1 MKRPTR
7 QLSAVVASLLRPL
20 VRLLLRNGMSFK
32 AFSEVARHVFV
43 EVGMRDMALPGKK
56 QTVSRVSIIT
66 GLSRKEVQR
75 QLAARTQTDDGRESH
90 ERYNRAARVIAGW
103 VRDGEFADS
112 SGNPR
117 ALKNAGADS
126 SFARL
131 VKRYSGDVPP
141 RAVLDELLNVG
152 AVERGEQDEV
162 KLLARAYVPRASER
176 DKLDILGGDV
186 ADLIATIDHN
196 LRQGVADPR
205 FQRKVMY
212 DNLPQDAIQEFRA
225 LSAGQSQALLEQLDK
240 WLSQRDRDI
249 NPGASGGGRVRAGI
263 GIYYFE
269 EDLADQEH
277 SKDEQ
282 S

>member
-1 MKRPTR
+1 MKKAKS
-7 QLSAVVASLLRPL
+7 QLPVVVSGLLRPL

-32 AFSEVARHVFV
+32 AFSDLARAVYVEVA
-43 EVGMRDMALPGKK
+43 MRDMGLPGRK
-56 QTVSRVSIIT
+56 QTVSRVSILT

-75 QLAARTQTDDGRESH
+75 LQATRNPDGENESH

-103 VRDGEFADS
+103 VRDGDFTDPA
-112 SGNPR
+112 GNPI

-126 SFARL
+126 GFARL
-131 VKRYSGDVPP
+131 VRRYSGDVPA

-152 AVERGEQDEV
+152 AVERGPDNEV
-162 KLLARAYVPRASER
+162 RLLARAYVPRASER
-176 DKLDILGGDV
+176 DKLNILGSDV
-186 ADLIATIDHN
+186 ADLITTIDHN

-212 DNLPQDAIQEFRA
+212 DNLPQDVIQAFRA
-225 LSAGQSQALLEQLDK
+225 MSAEQSQALIEKLDK
-240 WLSQRDRDI
+240 WLAQHDRDI
-249 NPGASGGGRVRAGI
+249 NPNASGGGRVRAGV
-263 GIYYFE
+263 GVYYFE
-269 EDLADQEH
+269 EDLAAQEH